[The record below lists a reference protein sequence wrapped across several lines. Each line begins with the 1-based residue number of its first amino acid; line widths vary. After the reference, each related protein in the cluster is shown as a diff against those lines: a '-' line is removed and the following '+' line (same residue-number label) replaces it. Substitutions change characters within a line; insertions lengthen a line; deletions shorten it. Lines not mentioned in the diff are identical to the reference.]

1 LLAQGGSSDHLT
13 PGVHTSSCSCPPPAR
28 RLRPPTRH
36 PPQHHPHPPRC
47 ARASAL
53 DKPGM
58 FSLLYGLFEYLFRKV
73 HDPAALR
80 CCHVLTW
87 PYKDATGTDAPH
99 LLRIRPAA
107 RETLQGRACEVARPS
122 LSRTHCACLLTIHAR
137 LGFTPPGL
145 GLSCRHS
152 DGMQWCRLTSVLWGV
167 RGGTRTHWASS
178 VDPTSDQRCL
188 GWAGM
193 PCYTQHTAD
202 TRTHPAQ
209 SCITAHGTP
218 ENSDVGRC
226 TRAEGRH
233 CRWSSGC

>member
-1 LLAQGGSSDHLT
+1 MASDHLT

-87 PYKDATGTDAPH
+87 PYKDATGTDAPR

-137 LGFTPPGL
+137 LGFTSGAGPLVQTQRWDAMVPAHIRAL
-145 GLSCRHS
+145 GVAWWHPDPLGFKCRS
-152 DGMQWCRLTSVLWGV
+152 YIRPALLGMGWDAVL
-167 RGGTRTHWASS
+167 
-178 VDPTSDQRCL
+178 
-188 GWAGM
+188 
-193 PCYTQHTAD
+193 HTA
-202 TRTHPAQ
+202 
-209 SCITAHGTP
+209 
-218 ENSDVGRC
+218 
-226 TRAEGRH
+226 H
-233 CRWSSGC
+233 CRYTYPPSTVLHHRPWDS